1 MGKMNVRTKMR
12 NIEFIRIFFAISI
25 VYFHLLHSF
34 MIPFTDE
41 TAAYQ
46 ELALQSRY
54 AKYIVECFFIMSGY
68 FLYRSVLADPGQKTL
83 DFVMKKWIR
92 LWPVLAVS
100 TILSVVFLNVSL
112 QEGFLNLFFLQSTG
126 LTTAW
131 TGLNWYISAFFFAE
145 IFYFMMYKAMK
156 NSAAMKFLICLIVY
170 FGYTLNLVY
179 TEGGFARKVIYGVF
193 SLAMARAV
201 AGVGLGYLLGNFY
214 DALTEKWKTQYAD
227 RFKVNIV
234 TILVTVTEIGS
245 FSFLLLDFFA
255 GKRAGKN
262 QFVVVLLF
270 SAFFFCMLTEK
281 GLFSKMIGR
290 LPICKLGKYAYS
302 IYAMQEIA
310 FYILEKTFW
319 KNTEFLKTHVAASLM
334 ISMAF
339 AAVTGAVV
347 YHLIEK
353 PASELGKKLLL

>member
-34 MIPFTDE
+34 MIPFTEE

-68 FLYRSVLADPGQKTL
+68 FLYRSILADPGQKTL

-100 TILSVVFLNVSL
+100 TILSVVFLDVSL

-156 NSAAMKFLICLIVY
+156 NSAAMKFLICLIV
-170 FGYTLNLVY
+170 TALL
-179 TEGGFARKVIYGVF
+179 
-193 SLAMARAV
+193 
-201 AGVGLGYLLGNFY
+201 AGVNM
-214 DALTEKWKTQYAD
+214 LTAD
-227 RFKVNIV
+227 RIAALAVQTAEDSQKVVLPNAASFEEVDEDTVKGLDGSGQLAGYVITTEAKGYGG
-234 TILVTVTEIGS
+234 TIEVMTGITADGS
-245 FSFLLLDFFA
+245 VS
-255 GKRAGKN
+255 G
-262 QFVVVLLF
+262 VVLLSQNETPGLGANATKESF
-270 SAFFFCMLTEK
+270 TGQYQQAVPESGFEVIKSGGADDGQIQAMTGATITSQAVTDAVNLAVEKYQTLEK
-281 GLFSKMIGR
+281 GG
-290 LPICKLGKYAYS
+290 
-302 IYAMQEIA
+302 
-310 FYILEKTFW
+310 
-319 KNTEFLKTHVAASLM
+319 N
-334 ISMAF
+334 
-339 AAVTGAVV
+339 
-347 YHLIEK
+347 
-353 PASELGKKLLL
+353 